1 MTTARRTGVDATLG
15 YDPEGRLVRLSYSNV
30 ATNLLYDG
38 QSLVADYDAAGAM
51 KHRYVFGPGVDA
63 PLVQY
68 DGADTNAKMYLY
80 ADQQGSIV
88 ASANSAGATLDSVK
102 YGPFGETTGSTPR
115 SNFLYTGQYYVAG
128 LQLYYYKARM
138 YAPHLGR
145 FLQTDPVGT
154 ADDLNLYAYVGNNPI
169 NFSDPLGLAAESCP
183 KEKAAEEQRALRAAQ
198 EKVRAAVGQST
209 PATMQQAGKIS
220 VPTTALNGALAG
232 ATSPVGRSGSPMT
245 VPRGTNI
252 PTTIDGIGYS
262 GHAIDQ
268 MQGRGVPPSAVQNTI
283 QSGVVYPTGAG
294 TTGIYDSVNNVR
306 VITNSATG
314 LVITVIPGAPK

>member
-1 MTTARRTGVDATLG
+1 M
-15 YDPEGRLVRLSYSNV
+15 
-30 ATNLLYDG
+30 
-38 QSLVADYDAAGAM
+38 
-51 KHRYVFGPGVDA
+51 
-63 PLVQY
+63 
-68 DGADTNAKMYLY
+68 
-80 ADQQGSIV
+80 
-88 ASANSAGATLDSVK
+88 
-102 YGPFGETTGSTPR
+102 
-115 SNFLYTGQYYVAG
+115 
-128 LQLYYYKARM
+128 QLYYYKARM
-138 YAPHLGR
+138 YSQALGR

-169 NFSDPLGLAAESCP
+169 NLTDPTGLTACP
-183 KEKAAEEQRALRAAQ
+183 DKAAKEQQALRAIL
-198 EKVRAAVGQST
+198 EKERAAVGQST
-209 PATMQQAGKIS
+209 AATMAAAGKIG
-220 VPTTALNGALAG
+220 VPTTPLNGALAG

-252 PTTIDGIGYS
+252 PTTINGIDYS

-306 VITNSATG
+306 VITNLATG